1 MSAGTPLE
9 LSIAGFWRRLLDQL
23 PQLTDELTSRVL
35 AGEGE
40 FTDMS
45 PASRE
50 YLRRLC
56 EKSLGVC
63 LESLVA
69 GGGQPEL
76 APIRR
81 SARKR
86 ALHGVPLR
94 AMLHSYQIGAQY
106 LWGKLQGFAER
117 QDAELR
123 AALLAQGHQL
133 WSGLELVTT
142 ALQESYQE
150 AIRHQVGDGHQHRD
164 RLFEAVLLGGPS
176 DSGTVA
182 DCAAALDLPRFG
194 RFCVLVMTPNRP
206 SDVEGRLRDHGVHA
220 IWRAASG
227 ERIAILSFRQGNSF
241 ATVRHALDEVGRIG
255 VSPTFDHIVE
265 ASAHLR
271 LARLAAASLEPG
283 ATGVVR
289 YGERLLPTL
298 LASTPHTGGVLAD
311 QVLAPLLR
319 LPRGDAGELLDTAW
333 AWFESAGSTA
343 RTAELLFCHRNT
355 VRNRLRRLEQLV
367 GRRFEVPHEMA
378 ELLVAVQAHRLG
390 LRRGDCEPEG
400 HPRPPEELVS

>member
-9 LSIAGFWRRLLDQL
+9 LSITGFWRRLLDQL

-35 AGEGE
+35 AGEDE

-56 EKSLGVC
+56 EKSLRVC

-69 GGGQPEL
+69 GEGRPEL
-76 APIRR
+76 TPIRR
-81 SARKR
+81 SAHKR
-86 ALHGVPLR
+86 ALLGVPLR

-106 LWGKLQGFAER
+106 LWGKLQAFAER

-150 AIRHQVGDGHQHRD
+150 AVRDQVGDGRVHRD
-164 RLFEAVLLGGPS
+164 RLFEAVLLGRPS
-176 DSGTVA
+176 DAGTVA

-194 RFCVLVMTPNRP
+194 RFRVLVMSPDRP
-206 SDVEGRLRDHGVHA
+206 SGIEGGLRDRGVHSV
-220 IWRAASG
+220 WRAASG
-227 ERIAILSFRQGNSF
+227 ERIAILSFREGTSF
-241 ATVRHALDEVGRIG
+241 ATIRHLLDDAGRIG

-298 LASTPHTGGVLAD
+298 LASTPHTGGALAD
-311 QVLAPLLR
+311 QVLAPLR
-319 LPRGDAGELLDTAW
+319 RMPRGDAGELLDTAW
-333 AWFESAGSTA
+333 AWFESEGSTA

-355 VRNRLRRLEQLV
+355 VRNRLRRLEQLT

-390 LRRGDCEPEG
+390 LRRERESPGQT
-400 HPRPPEELVS
+400 RPPEELVS